1 MALRI
6 ALLED
11 HLMMRDLL
19 ASSIAEILG
28 PSAAVVSCHPA
39 EILGP
44 DQFPSFDLAVVDLDL
59 GSTTS
64 TPAVIRHLVQAGI
77 PTVTISAGGTPL
89 EVQEA
94 MRAGSMAFVAKA
106 PGLPQFAEVI
116 TAALDGRVHLTA
128 ELAGKLASP
137 VIPQVTLSAEQG
149 RALALAST
157 GMSRTSIAGS
167 LGRTTA
173 DVAEL
178 LESSITAYRGI

>member
-11 HLMMRDLL
+11 HPMMRDLL
-19 ASSIAEILG
+19 ASAIVDILG
-28 PSAAVVSCHPA
+28 AATEVVACQPA
-39 EILGP
+39 DLLGSERP
-44 DQFPSFDLAVVDLDL
+44 FDFNLAVVDLDL
-59 GSTTS
+59 GTTTP
-64 TPAVIRHLVQAGI
+64 TPAVIRHLVEAGV
-77 PTVTISAGGTPL
+77 PTVSVSAGGTPL

-137 VIPQVTLSAEQG
+137 VIPDIALTNEQG

-157 GMSRTSIAGS
+157 GMSRTAIAGS
-167 LGRTTA
+167 LGRTTG
-173 DVAEL
+173 DVAAL
-178 LESSITAYRGI
+178 LESSITAYRGA

>member
-11 HLMMRDLL
+11 HPMMRDLL
-19 ASSIAEILG
+19 ATAIVEILG
-28 PSAAVVSCHPA
+28 PATDVVACHPA

-44 DQFPSFDLAVVDLDL
+44 GRLPSFDLAVVDLDL

-64 TPAVIRHLVQAGI
+64 TLAVIQHLVKAGI
-77 PTVTISAGGTPL
+77 PTVTVSAGGTPL

-94 MRAGSMAFVAKA
+94 MRSGSIAFVAKA
-106 PGLPQFAEVI
+106 PGLPQFGEVI
-116 TAALDGRVHLTA
+116 TAALEGRAHLTT

-137 VIPQVTLSAEQG
+137 VIPEVTLSAEQG

-157 GMSRTSIAGS
+157 GMSPTSIAGS
-167 LGRTTA
+167 LGRTTG
-173 DVAEL
+173 DVADL
-178 LESSITAYRGI
+178 LESSITAYRGT